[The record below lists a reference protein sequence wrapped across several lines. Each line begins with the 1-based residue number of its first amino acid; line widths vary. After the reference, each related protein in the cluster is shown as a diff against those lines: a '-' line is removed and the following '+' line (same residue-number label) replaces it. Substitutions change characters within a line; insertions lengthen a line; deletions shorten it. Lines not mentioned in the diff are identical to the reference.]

1 MDSHKTTMLYF
12 IVNALD
18 ILDELSS
25 EIKLIS
31 IDFILNNAVKQKD
44 LSTNNCKLISQRL

>member
-18 ILDELSS
+18 ILNELSP
-25 EIKLIS
+25 EIKQIS
-31 IDFILNNAVKQKD
+31 INFILNNAIKQKD
-44 LSTNNCKLISQRL
+44 LSTNIRKLIRKK